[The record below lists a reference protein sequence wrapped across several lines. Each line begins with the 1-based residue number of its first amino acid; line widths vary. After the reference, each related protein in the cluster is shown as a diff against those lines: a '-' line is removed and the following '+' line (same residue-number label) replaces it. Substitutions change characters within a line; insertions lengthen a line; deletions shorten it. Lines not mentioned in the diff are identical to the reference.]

1 MLRMTTM
8 SDKSETGTA
17 WKSLKVTMF
26 WLQLYGDLGMTK
38 NNKGSK
44 RLTLTLMGKRINVTT
59 GFRLYTVPQICISAI
74 KHQSCKAG
82 VNKFCCLR
90 NSTMFRYFSLVYG
103 LWSNDKQKRSKDSR
117 KRTFLLIGHQAI
129 LVLEKHRF
137 AHRP

>member
-1 MLRMTTM
+1 M
-8 SDKSETGTA
+8 
-17 WKSLKVTMF
+17 
-26 WLQLYGDLGMTK
+26 QLYGDLGMTNLGMTNLGMTK
-38 NNKGSK
+38 NNKGLNENA
-44 RLTLTLMGKRINVTT
+44 LTDANGKKKNVTT

-117 KRTFLLIGHQAI
+117 KRTFLLIGHQTI